1 MLKSMGVLFL
11 ASGEAGFDLNRKEKR
26 KREKEEE
33 KRRMHL
39 RVLK

>member
-1 MLKSMGVLFL
+1 MLKSMGVLLL

-26 KREKEEE
+26 KREKDEE
-33 KRRMHL
+33 KRRMRL